1 MVGVTIGGGIF
12 GLPGQAAEVLGP
24 AAILAYLIC
33 VVVVGLVGLC
43 LAEAGSRV
51 AITGG
56 LYSYADAAFG
66 KTAATLVGTLLIV
79 ADGVGPN
86 AAVGVLLAGA
96 VAVVFPIVAGPI
108 PRALFLIIFYVGL
121 VVINVRGV
129 RYGVALSQLLSVM
142 KLLPLV
148 LLVCLGVPHI
158 QMANLVWDGFPNL
171 VALGHTAVLLTFAFM
186 GFEAALGACGEVKN
200 PVRSVPRAL
209 LGALVICAALFVGL
223 QLVAQGVLGPVL
235 KTTGTGAVIETAR
248 AIFGPVGAQWLAWAM
263 IISTA
268 GLVASDAVGS
278 PRTVKAMADDGVLP
292 RAVGTVDP
300 RHQTPANAIIVYHAV
315 ALLLALSGTFAY
327 LAVFS
332 AAGVLLMYLICC
344 LAVLRLRQRGVVLDR
359 PPFVVRGGAAVPLLA
374 AAGIAVLLFTLS
386 GSELLALIGLVAFAL
401 FLRLVIRPKSLSL
414 GGSNP

>member
-51 AITGG
+51 AVTGG

-66 KTAATLVGTLLIV
+66 KTAATVVGTLLIV

-86 AAVGVLLAGA
+86 AAVGVLLAST
-96 VAVVFPIVAGPI
+96 VAVVFPAFGGPV
-108 PRALFLIIFYVGL
+108 PRALFLIGYYILL
-121 VVINVRGV
+121 VAMNIRGV

-148 LLVCLGVPHI
+148 LLVLLGLPHI
-158 QMANLVWDGFPNL
+158 SMANLAWDGFPNL
-171 VALGHTAVLLTFAFM
+171 VALGHTAVLLSFAFM
-186 GFEAALGACGEVKN
+186 GFEAALGACGEVKD
-200 PVRSVPRAL
+200 PVRNVPRAL
-209 LGALVICAALFVGL
+209 FGALVTCAAVFVGL
-223 QLVAQGVLGPVL
+223 QLVAQGVLGAAL
-235 KTTGTGAVIETAR
+235 KTTGTGALIETAR
-248 AIFGPVGAQWLAWAM
+248 AIFGPVGAQLIAWAT

-268 GLVASDAVGS
+268 GLVASDAIGS

-292 RAVGTVDP
+292 RVIGQVHSV
-300 RHQTPANAIIVYHAV
+300 HQTPANAIIVYHAL

-332 AAGVLLMYLICC
+332 AAGVLLMYLISC
-344 LAVLRLRQRGVVLDR
+344 LAVLRLRQHGIVLDR
-359 PPFVVRGGAAVPLLA
+359 PPFVVRGGAAVPLVA
-374 AAGIAVLLFTLS
+374 AAGIAVLLATLS
-386 GSELLALIGLVAFAL
+386 ASELLALIGLVAFAL
-401 FLRLVIRPKSLSL
+401 LLRLVIRPKSLSL
-414 GGSNP
+414 DGSNP